1 MMRGMRT
8 SRPSLPLSLSRRCA
22 LVLAT
27 AVLAGCAGLSGA
39 PTAQPLALLPT
50 DAILLGEQHDAPEH
64 QKIHAQVVEIL
75 SRRGHLSALALE
87 MAEQG
92 RNTVGLSSRSDATAV
107 RRALRWNDAAWPW
120 KLYGPAVMAAVADDV
135 PVFGANLPR
144 EDMQAVMQDRSL
156 DTRVSPQ
163 ALQAQLSAI
172 RAGHCDLL
180 PEAQIAPMARV
191 QIARDRA
198 MAQAVVDHARP
209 GAVVLL
215 LAGSGHV
222 DRQVGVPLH
231 LPPGFQLKA
240 VRLLAGGSTPP
251 PAVPGF
257 DVVWPTP
264 PVPAK
269 DHCADLRRKL
279 PQ

>member
-1 MMRGMRT
+1 MMRSMRT
-8 SRPSLPLSLSRRCA
+8 SRRPFPLVHRWA
-22 LVLAT
+22 LTLA
-27 AVLAGCAGLSGA
+27 AALLAGCAGLSGA

-75 SRRGHLSALALE
+75 SRRGNLTALALE
-87 MAEQG
+87 MVEQG
-92 RNTVGLSSRSDATAV
+92 RNTEGLSPRSDATAV

-120 KLYGPAVMAAVADDV
+120 KLYGPAVMAAVVDGI

-144 EDMQAVMQDRSL
+144 SDMQAAMQDSSL
-156 DTRVSPQ
+156 DTRLTPQ
-163 ALQAQLSAI
+163 ALQAQQSAI
-172 RAGHCDLL
+172 RAGHCNLL
-180 PEAQIAPMARV
+180 PEAQITPMTRV

-198 MAQAVVDHARP
+198 MAQALLDNARP
-209 GAVVLL
+209 GGVVLL

-231 LPPGFQLKA
+231 LPTGFRAQA
-240 VRLLAGGSTPP
+240 VRLLPGGNAASPP
-251 PAVPGF
+251 PPGF

-264 PVPAK
+264 PAPAK
-269 DHCADLRRKL
+269 DHCAELRKKL
-279 PQ
+279 P

>member
-1 MMRGMRT
+1 MMRNMRS
-8 SRPSLPLSLSRRCA
+8 SRLFSFSRRCA
-22 LVLAT
+22 LLLTA

-39 PTAQPLALLPT
+39 PTAQPMALLPT

-64 QKIHAQVVEIL
+64 QKVHAQVVEIL
-75 SRRGHLSALALE
+75 SRRGNLTALTLE
-87 MAEQG
+87 MVEQG
-92 RNTVGLSSRSDATAV
+92 HNTVGMSSRSDATAV

-120 KLYGPAVMAAVADDV
+120 KLYGPVVMAAVVDDI

-144 EDMQAVMQDRSL
+144 SEMQAAMQDSSL
-156 DTRVSPQ
+156 DTRLSPQ
-163 ALQAQLSAI
+163 ALQAQHSAI
-172 RAGHCDLL
+172 RAGHCGLL
-180 PEAQIAPMARV
+180 PEAQIVPMARV

-198 MAQAVVDHARP
+198 MAQALMDNARP
-209 GAVVLL
+209 GGVVLL

-231 LPPGFQLKA
+231 LAPGFRAQA
-240 VRLLAGGSTPP
+240 VRLLAGGNPASPP
-251 PAVPGF
+251 PPGF

-269 DHCADLRRKL
+269 DHCAELRRKL
-279 PQ
+279 P

>member
-1 MMRGMRT
+1 MMRNMRS
-8 SRPSLPLSLSRRCA
+8 SRPFSLSRRCA
-22 LVLAT
+22 LVLTT

-39 PTAQPLALLPT
+39 PTAQPLALLPA

-64 QKIHAQVVEIL
+64 QNIHTQVVEIL
-75 SRRGHLSALALE
+75 SRRGNLTALTLE
-87 MAEQG
+87 MVEQG
-92 RNTVGLSSRSDATAV
+92 RNTVGMSSRSDATAV

-120 KLYGPAVMAAVADDV
+120 KLYGPAVMAAVADGI

-144 EDMQAVMQDRSL
+144 SEMPAAMQDSSL
-156 DTRVSPQ
+156 DTRLTPQ
-163 ALQAQLSAI
+163 ALQAQQSAI

-180 PEAQIAPMARV
+180 PEAQIVPMTRV

-198 MAQAVVDHARP
+198 MAQALLDNARP
-209 GAVVLL
+209 GGVVLL

-231 LPPGFQLKA
+231 LPTGFRVQA
-240 VRLLAGGSTPP
+240 VRLLAGGNPASPP
-251 PAVPGF
+251 PPGF

-269 DHCADLRRKL
+269 DHCAELRQKL
-279 PQ
+279 P